1 MKEILITA
9 IVVPLVGLV
18 VWMVKQFIT
27 TLEKVQKRSEEKDDK
42 FLTTIDNFSNGLGND
57 IKEGTRRMG
66 VEHVE
71 LKEGQELIV
80 TTVTKGFEEL
90 KKKINK

>member
-42 FLTTIDNFSNGLGND
+42 FLTSISNTNSGLSAEHVE
-57 IKEGTRRMG
+57 IKEG
-66 VEHVE
+66 
-71 LKEGQELIV
+71 QSLIV
-80 TTVTKGFEEL
+80 TTVKEGFDNL
-90 KKKINK
+90 KKKINKQVM